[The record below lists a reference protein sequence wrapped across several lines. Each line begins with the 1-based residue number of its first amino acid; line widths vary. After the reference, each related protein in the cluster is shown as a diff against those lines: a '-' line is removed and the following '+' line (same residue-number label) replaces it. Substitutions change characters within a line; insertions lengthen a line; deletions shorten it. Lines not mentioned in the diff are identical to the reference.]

1 MNPVIWGLELKISVQ
16 THGFLNTDKY
26 NYMYISLCIHIHYIY
41 YIHTLYM
48 YTHTYT
54 HTHTHTHTCMYI
66 LLFPSSLG
74 W

>member
-48 YTHTYT
+48 
-54 HTHTHTHTCMYI
+54 
-66 LLFPSSLG
+66 
-74 W
+74 